1 MKGDTLPRT
10 QKESRI
16 LSDTDND
23 SSENERKVWNSK
35 QHLQTANSLD
45 WKMRSMF
52 WVEVVKN

>member
-23 SSENERKVWNSK
+23 SNENERKVWNSK
-35 QHLQTANSLD
+35 QRLQTANSLD

-52 WVEVVKN
+52 RVEVVKN